1 MSKTTS
7 VSVDTFAA
15 ALGDKVLHC
24 RELGHVW
31 RPLTVSWD
39 GGAAA
44 YDRRLR
50 CSSCRTVRIQ
60 VVTERGHV
68 LSNRYVYA
76 DGYLAVG
83 VEIGRGD
90 RDTFRR
96 EALGRFLHLTN
107 ANEVA

>member
-1 MSKTTS
+1 MSKQTP

-15 ALGDKVLHC
+15 GLGDKVLHC
-24 RELGHVW
+24 RELGHTW

-39 GGAAA
+39 ADAGA

-50 CSSCRTVRIQ
+50 CSSCRTVRVQ
-60 VVTERGHV
+60 LVTGKGHV
-68 LSNRYVYA
+68 VSNRYDYA

-96 EALGRFLHLTN
+96 VALERYLAPSAVSG
-107 ANEVA
+107 VA